1 MVWNK
6 KISALLAVVALCG
19 VATVGAADYTIL
31 EKAEKVETTVYGT
44 TQTGA
49 LNTRIAA
56 LDKVLNGSDSVS
68 GSVDSKTD
76 ELYKEVYG
84 NTGSDLSMVAAVN
97 MMQRQYSGT
106 VTNDALTTR
115 VGELEEGISGKVGTG
130 SLRSRVAALRS
141 AMLGKRKFVSQV
153 VTIPA
158 GTVVEMTNE
167 DPINSKDLT
176 EGDRLRFSV
185 AEDIKVG
192 DVIAIP
198 RGMEA
203 EGTVSK
209 ARKAGRFGRDGK
221 IEIEYDSVHASDG
234 SPVQLVVGEK
244 TKEQYKRTAGAV
256 GASAAGA
263 IILGPVG
270 LVGGFFTAIFGGW
283 DSALVTLVVFMAID
297 FFTGI
302 ITAMMKKS
310 KHTESGGLSSKAG
323 WFGLAKK
330 VCTLML
336 IVVAVRMDILLNT
349 NYIRDAVCIS
359 FCLNELLSIVENTS
373 LMGIPYPPAIQKAI
387 DVLQTKIGR
396 TEETTDKEDK

>member
-97 MMQRQYSGT
+97 MMQRQYFGT

-192 DVIAIP
+192 DVIAIQ
-198 RGMEA
+198 
-203 EGTVSK
+203 
-209 ARKAGRFGRDGK
+209 
-221 IEIEYDSVHASDG
+221 YDSVHASDG

-270 LVGGFFTAIFGGW
+270 LVGGLFVKGNNVDIPAGSTMYAETKHDADVVGFKSEGGPNTMETADMAASGVVVPGTNEPATTVTESPASPQVEKP
-283 DSALVTLVVFMAID
+283 SAVQKPEQAAVPEKTETPAPAKAAEPEVTTTAANSDVRPVDLDDAND
-297 FFTGI
+297 ETI
-302 ITAMMKKS
+302 ITITP
-310 KHTESGGLSSKAG
+310 TE
-323 WFGLAKK
+323 
-330 VCTLML
+330 
-336 IVVAVRMDILLNT
+336 
-349 NYIRDAVCIS
+349 
-359 FCLNELLSIVENTS
+359 
-373 LMGIPYPPAIQKAI
+373 Q
-387 DVLQTKIGR
+387 
-396 TEETTDKEDK
+396 

>member
-19 VATVGAADYTIL
+19 AATVGAADYTIL

-158 GTVVEMTNE
+158 GTVVE
-167 DPINSKDLT
+167 S
-176 EGDRLRFSV
+176 
-185 AEDIKVG
+185 
-192 DVIAIP
+192 
-198 RGMEA
+198 
-203 EGTVSK
+203 
-209 ARKAGRFGRDGK
+209 
-221 IEIEYDSVHASDG
+221 
-234 SPVQLVVGEK
+234 
-244 TKEQYKRTAGAV
+244 
-256 GASAAGA
+256 
-263 IILGPVG
+263 
-270 LVGGFFTAIFGGW
+270 
-283 DSALVTLVVFMAID
+283 
-297 FFTGI
+297 
-302 ITAMMKKS
+302 
-310 KHTESGGLSSKAG
+310 
-323 WFGLAKK
+323 
-330 VCTLML
+330 
-336 IVVAVRMDILLNT
+336 
-349 NYIRDAVCIS
+349 
-359 FCLNELLSIVENTS
+359 
-373 LMGIPYPPAIQKAI
+373 
-387 DVLQTKIGR
+387 
-396 TEETTDKEDK
+396 

>member
-68 GSVDSKTD
+68 GSVDSRTD

-256 GASAAGA
+256 GASAAGMA
-263 IILGPVG
+263 MGGLFFKGNNVDIPAGSTMYAETKHDADVVGFKSEGGPNTME
-270 LVGGFFTAIFGGW
+270 TADMAASGVVVPGTNEP
-283 DSALVTLVVFMAID
+283 ATTVTESPASPQVEKPSDVQKPEQAEVPEKTETPAPAKAAEPEVTTTAANSDVRPVDLDDAND
-297 FFTGI
+297 ETI
-302 ITAMMKKS
+302 ITITP
-310 KHTESGGLSSKAG
+310 TE
-323 WFGLAKK
+323 
-330 VCTLML
+330 
-336 IVVAVRMDILLNT
+336 
-349 NYIRDAVCIS
+349 
-359 FCLNELLSIVENTS
+359 
-373 LMGIPYPPAIQKAI
+373 Q
-387 DVLQTKIGR
+387 
-396 TEETTDKEDK
+396 

>member
-19 VATVGAADYTIL
+19 VATVGAVDYTIL

-244 TKEQYKRTAGAV
+244 TKEQYKRIAGAV

-270 LVGGFFTAIFGGW
+270 LVGGLFVKGNNVDIPAGSTMYAETKHDADVVGFKSEGGPNTMETADMAASGVVVPGTNEPATTVTESPASPQVEKP
-283 DSALVTLVVFMAID
+283 SAVQKPEQAEVPEKTETPAPAKAAEPEVTTTATNSDVRPVDLDDAND
-297 FFTGI
+297 ETI
-302 ITAMMKKS
+302 ITITP
-310 KHTESGGLSSKAG
+310 TE
-323 WFGLAKK
+323 
-330 VCTLML
+330 
-336 IVVAVRMDILLNT
+336 
-349 NYIRDAVCIS
+349 
-359 FCLNELLSIVENTS
+359 
-373 LMGIPYPPAIQKAI
+373 Q
-387 DVLQTKIGR
+387 
-396 TEETTDKEDK
+396 

>member
-19 VATVGAADYTIL
+19 AATVGAADYTIL

-115 VGELEEGISGKVGTG
+115 VGELEEGISGKGGTG

-270 LVGGFFTAIFGGW
+270 LVGGLFVKGNNVDIPAGSTMYAETKHDADVVGFKSEGGPNTMETADMAASGVVVPGTNEPATTVTESPASPQVEKP
-283 DSALVTLVVFMAID
+283 SAVQKPEQAAVPEKTETPAPAKAAEPEVTTTAANSDVRPVDLDDAND
-297 FFTGI
+297 ETI
-302 ITAMMKKS
+302 ITITP
-310 KHTESGGLSSKAG
+310 TE
-323 WFGLAKK
+323 
-330 VCTLML
+330 
-336 IVVAVRMDILLNT
+336 
-349 NYIRDAVCIS
+349 
-359 FCLNELLSIVENTS
+359 
-373 LMGIPYPPAIQKAI
+373 Q
-387 DVLQTKIGR
+387 
-396 TEETTDKEDK
+396 